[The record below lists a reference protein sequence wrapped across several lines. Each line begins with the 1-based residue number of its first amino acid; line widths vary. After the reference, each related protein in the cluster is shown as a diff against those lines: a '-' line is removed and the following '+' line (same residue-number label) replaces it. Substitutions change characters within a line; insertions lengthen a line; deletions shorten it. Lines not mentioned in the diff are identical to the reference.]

1 MTLENKKEKNQFFI
15 NWTGLI
21 TLFMFISATVGFIA
35 VMIVNG
41 ILGYDY
47 LENGPPFVETVNYC
61 AVCSIIA
68 VVIGLTQ
75 WLLLRRKIK
84 ISSLW
89 ILASIGGILISE
101 SLAGLV
107 LWKLEINRADLGLFQ
122 AGPILPEV
130 LIFTFT
136 GALIGIFQFPLLK
149 KYYHKAG
156 LWIPASIIAW
166 VTVPLA
172 VYALGGITLG
182 AITGATLIWILKIKE
197 GTS

>member
-1 MTLENKKEKNQFFI
+1 MTSESKKEKTQFFK

-21 TLFMFISATVGFIA
+21 TLFMFISGIVGFCA
-35 VMIVNG
+35 VMIINSA
-41 ILGYDY
+41 LGHNNLETGTY
-47 LENGPPFVETVNYC
+47 LVETANYC
-61 AVCSIIA
+61 AASSFIA
-68 VVIGLTQ
+68 AVIGLTQ

-89 ILASIGGILISE
+89 ILACIAGILISE
-101 SLAGLV
+101 SLAGFI
-107 LWKLEINRADLGLFQ
+107 LWKLEINRANIGLLQ
-122 AGPILPEV
+122 GGRILPEI

-149 KYYHKAG
+149 RNYHKAG

-172 VYALGGITLG
+172 IYALGGITLG
-182 AITGATLIWILKIKE
+182 AITGATLIWILQKKE
-197 GTS
+197 VTS